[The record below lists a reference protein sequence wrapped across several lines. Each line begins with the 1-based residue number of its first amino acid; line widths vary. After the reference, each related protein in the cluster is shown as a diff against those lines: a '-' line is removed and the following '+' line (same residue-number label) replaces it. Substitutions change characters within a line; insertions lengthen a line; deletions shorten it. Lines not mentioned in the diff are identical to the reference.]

1 MGKVLSS
8 LWIIISLV
16 AAGSIHAQTSVKLTS
31 AEFNKEIAPSR
42 ALMNRENISI
52 RFKKEIFED
61 VNSKV
66 LLESST
72 GMVCR
77 GKDINYKMMND
88 GLVVVQTDELKVIV
102 DSVNMLIQLGEV
114 ESELKSIDFLGDL
127 PLNMLDNY
135 ELEKTTY
142 PNHFVFKA
150 SPKNADDAIM
160 EMFIN
165 NKDKSLYKLVVTMQP
180 ANYFSES
187 LSDETLES
195 PYVTIVY
202 EPLQTIK
209 NAEAMITY
217 QPYIQKNQSGK
228 YELTPAFSAYQL
240 HDSRYRPTNE

>member
-1 MGKVLSS
+1 MRNILYAF
-8 LWIIISLV
+8 WIFISLV
-16 AAGSIHAQTSVKLTS
+16 TIGSVSAQTSVKLTS
-31 AEFNKEIAPSR
+31 SEFSKVIAPSR
-42 ALMNRENISI
+42 SLMNRENISI

-66 LLESST
+66 LVESST
-72 GMVCR
+72 GIICR
-77 GKDINYKMMND
+77 GKDITYKMVND

-114 ESELKSIDFLGDL
+114 ESELKSVDFLGDL
-127 PLNMLDNY
+127 PLTMLDNY

-142 PNHFVFKA
+142 QNHYVLKA

-195 PYVTIVY
+195 PCIIIVY
-202 EPLQTIK
+202 EPIQTIK
-209 NAEAMITY
+209 NAESMITY
-217 QPYIQKNQSGK
+217 QPYILKNQSGK

>member
-1 MGKVLSS
+1 MRKVLKCF
-8 LWIIISLV
+8 LIVIAV
-16 AAGSIHAQTSVKLTS
+16 AAVQDLSAQTTVKLS
-31 AEFNKEIAPSR
+31 PAEFNKEIAPSR
-42 ALMNRENISI
+42 SLMNRENVSI

-61 VNSKV
+61 VQSKV
-66 LLESST
+66 LMESSA

-77 GKDINYKMMND
+77 GKDITYKMVND

-142 PNHFVFKA
+142 PNHFVLKA

-165 NKDKSLYKLVVTMQP
+165 NKDKALYKLVVTMQP

-209 NAEAMITY
+209 NAEAIITY
-217 QPYIQKNQSGK
+217 QPYILKNQSGN